1 MKTCTKCKVEKK
13 LFNFNKDKY
22 KKDGYQSKCKT
33 CQNKY
38 YLDNKDLYKKY
49 YLDNIEQIKQYY
61 LDNIEKIIESHRQYR
76 LENIVKRKK
85 YQKQYK
91 IDNRDRENEN
101 YKNRKLTNPLF
112 KLSCNIRS
120 LISYSIKNNGYSKK
134 SKTCEILGCSFEEF
148 KIHLENQFTEWM
160 NWDNVGKW
168 HIDHIYPVS
177 RATDEQHL
185 IKLNHYTNLQPLW
198 AEDNIKKS
206 NKI

>member
-1 MKTCTKCKVEKK
+1 MKTCTNCKVEKE

-22 KKDGYQSKCKT
+22 KKDLHQSKCKI
-33 CQNKY
+33 CQTQY
-38 YLDNKDLYKKY
+38 YLNNKGLYKKY

-61 LDNIEKIIESHRQYR
+61 LDNIEKIIENHRQYR
-76 LENIVKRKK
+76 LENIGKRKK

-120 LISYSIKNNGYSKK
+120 LIGNSMRKNGYSKK
-134 SKTCEILGCSFEEF
+134 SKTYEILGCSFEDF
-148 KIHLENQFTEWM
+148 KIHLEQQFTEGM
-160 NWDNVGKW
+160 TWDNYGKW
-168 HIDHIYPVS
+168 HLDHIYPIS
-177 RATDEQHL
+177 RATDEEHL
-185 IKLNHYTNLQPLW
+185 IKLNHYTNFQPLW
-198 AEDNIKKS
+198 AEDNLRKS